1 MDGCLASY
9 LLSSWQSRI
18 LCRPVR
24 LAGMDRFV
32 AQLRLTFTDTLTVVL
47 PVTRLVII
55 IIIIFKP
62 LALPM
67 ALYKYVYDMI

>member
-1 MDGCLASY
+1 
-9 LLSSWQSRI
+9 
-18 LCRPVR
+18 
-24 LAGMDRFV
+24 MDRFV

-55 IIIIFKP
+55 IIIFKP

-67 ALYKYVYDMI
+67 ALYKYIYDMI